1 MIVGVPPEPVTVS
14 VKVPRGELDGTL
26 TVIVDEVVVGFGL
39 KEAVTPEGRPLTER
53 LTGELK
59 PFVGLTVIV

>member
-1 MIVGVPPEPVTVS
+1 MS

-26 TVIVDEVVVGFGL
+26 TVIVDVVVVGFGL

-59 PFVGLTVIV
+59 PFVGLTVTV